1 MCKAFLFRLVRR
13 AIYLI
18 LLRRPEHNQLSG
30 FKSLFKQT
38 FIYGLATVLPRMLS
52 FLLVPL
58 YTSEAVLA
66 NPAEYGKISVIFSY
80 FVLFNVILAYGM
92 ETAFFR
98 FFNKEEDKDKVVST
112 SSLSLIISSFGFFV
126 LALIFQNQ
134 IASIIDIDVKY
145 INLVI
150 WILLLDAL
158 VIIPFAWLRAN
169 EKPMRYA
176 IIKILNVIIN
186 IGLNLFFLLALK
198 DLAKGGGLFESIYK
212 PNFEISYIFI
222 ANLVASAVTLLV
234 MLSFYVKINYIFD
247 KRLWKLMMRYAM
259 PILIAGVAFS
269 INETFD
275 RILLKE
281 LLPPNVAESEIGM
294 YSACYKLAL
303 FMTLFATAYRLG
315 IEPYFFSHAKTNNP
329 QKNYAHILEFFVAF
343 GSIILLAV
351 VVFADA
357 IKPFII
363 RSEAYWE
370 AMWILP
376 IILLANFYLG
386 IYHNLSV
393 WYKITD
399 RTKFGA
405 YISVVGAL
413 VTLIINFM
421 FIETYSYKASAVA
434 TLVAYASMMLL
445 SFYFGRKYYP
455 IPYNLKKI
463 GLYIFLSAGLSML
476 FFYQYRENYVIGIAM
491 LIVFLGLVVML
502 EKNQLKQFL
511 KK

>member
-1 MCKAFLFRLVRR
+1 M
-13 AIYLI
+13 
-18 LLRRPEHNQLSG
+18 SG

-66 NPAEYGKISVIFSY
+66 NPAEYGKVSVIFSY

-98 FFNKEEDKDKVVST
+98 FFNKEEDKDTVVST
-112 SSLSLIISSFGFFV
+112 STISLLVSSLGFFV
-126 LALIFQNQ
+126 IALIFQSE
-134 IASIIDIDVKY
+134 IAAFINIDVKY

-158 VIIPFAWLRAN
+158 IIIPFAWLRAN

-176 IIKILNVIIN
+176 IIKICNVIIN

-198 DLAKGGGLFESIYK
+198 DLAQNGGLFESIYK

-222 ANLVASAVTLLV
+222 ANLVASAFTL
-234 MLSFYVKINYIFD
+234 MLMVSFYAKLRFKFD
-247 KRLWKLMMRYAM
+247 KVLWKQMMRYAI
-259 PILIAGVAFS
+259 PVLIAGIAFS

-281 LLPPNVAESEIGM
+281 LLPADIAENEIGM

-315 IEPYFFSHAKTNNP
+315 IEPYFFSHAKTKNP
-329 QKNYAHILEFFVAF
+329 QKNYANILEFFVAI

-351 VVFADA
+351 VVFADVL
-357 IKPFII
+357 KPFII

-370 AMWILP
+370 AMWIVP
-376 IILLANFYLG
+376 IILLANFCLG

-405 YISVVGAL
+405 YISVVGAI
-413 VTLIINFM
+413 VTLVINFI
-421 FIETYSYKASAVA
+421 FIEAYSYKASAIA
-434 TLVAYASMMLL
+434 TLVAYATMMLL
-445 SFYFGRKYYP
+445 SYYFGRKYYP

-463 GLYIFLSAGLSML
+463 GLYLTISIGLSALS
-476 FFYQYRENYVIGIAM
+476 FYRYRGEYLIGIVM
-491 LIVFLGLVVML
+491 LIVFLGLVIML
-502 EKNQLKQFL
+502 EKNQLKQVL
-511 KK
+511 KR